1 MNIYRVIRKYWQW
14 NDGGGPSP
22 GDGVIIDIIIG
33 IFIFF
38 LVVDVGEEE

>member
-33 IFIFF
+33 IFIF
-38 LVVDVGEEE
+38 